1 MKPSHVLKELTKLK
15 EAWRKQ
21 GLKFTHDQQVQYN
34 TLLALRRERVK
45 YFHENG
51 MVWKGGAAKPAPTD
65 K

>member
-1 MKPSHVLKELTKLK
+1 MKPSHVLKELTKLR

-21 GLKFTHDQQVQYN
+21 GLKFTQDQQIQYN
-34 TLLALRRERVK
+34 TVLALRRDRVK
-45 YFHENG
+45 YLYENG

>member
-21 GLKFTHDQQVQYN
+21 GLKFTQDQQVQYN

-45 YFHENG
+45 YLHENG